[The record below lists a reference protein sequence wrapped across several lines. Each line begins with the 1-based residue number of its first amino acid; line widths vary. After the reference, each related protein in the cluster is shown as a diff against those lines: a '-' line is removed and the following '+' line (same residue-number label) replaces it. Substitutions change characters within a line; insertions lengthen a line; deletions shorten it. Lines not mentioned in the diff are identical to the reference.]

1 MRVEWAIADYST
13 TCIREDIRELRSL
26 ENLTLSNKIEFSLRI
41 LSLGLND
48 TKTPKVIILYRTSAT
63 ISTVP

>member
-26 ENLTLSNKIEFSLRI
+26 ENLTLSNKIELHNLVSAKRLYEAWN
-41 LSLGLND
+41 SA
-48 TKTPKVIILYRTSAT
+48 KVSNYTS
-63 ISTVP
+63 